1 MSQRKSSAAGAALP
15 PSTAGDEPLK
25 FMSVILTYL
34 GFNVTKKASYA
45 KYSRI
50 RLLWPDSKPCR
61 NGLPLEYSAIVLTL
75 RLSVDIAQN
84 ILDFAPSAKAET
96 GPRAGGPGPR
106 T

>member
-1 MSQRKSSAAGAALP
+1 M
-15 PSTAGDEPLK
+15 
-25 FMSVILTYL
+25 TYL

-50 RLLWPDSKPCR
+50 GLLRPGPEVLPP
-61 NGLPLEYSAIVLTL
+61 GLLLEYSAIVLTL

-96 GPRAGGPGPR
+96 GPRAGGPGPLGPE
-106 T
+106 